1 MARAKSNTS
10 SKTQE
15 NKPTLEEV
23 QSKFNG
29 FSNTVVLRAEVK
41 KVLLDHPK
49 CNKYSIAVP
58 SETAKGNVSYA
69 YLNLTEFCNNESP
82 YEVGTL
88 IHIEGH
94 MASDSY
100 EKNGKKFYTTDIIAD
115 KIEEI

>member
-1 MARAKSNTS
+1 MARAKNNTS

-15 NKPTLEEV
+15 NKSTLEEV

-29 FSNTVVLRAEVK
+29 FSNTVVLRAEIK

-49 CNKYSIAVP
+49 CNKYNIAVP
-58 SETAKGNVSYA
+58 SETANHKVAYA
-69 YLNLTEFCNNESP
+69 YLNLTEFCDNESP
-82 YEVGTL
+82 YEAGSL

-94 MASDSY
+94 LSSGSY
-100 EKNGKKFYTTDIIAD
+100 QKDGKMYFTTDIIAD